1 METEDKS
8 AWRTDE
14 EFAREMLAGVDPI
27 IISRLHVLILNSSYI
42 YIFVEQKIKKTCFLS
57 AANIST
63 YLYSLQEFPPKS
75 KLDPKLYGNQTS
87 TITREQVEN
96 KLDGLTIDEVR
107 GKEKKDEIMILS
119 PYCIFHSETYI
130 NEHLLSI

>member
-1 METEDKS
+1 MKNLQEKCSPELTLSLSVASKYS
-8 AWRTDE
+8 FST
-14 EFAREMLAGVDPI
+14 
-27 IISRLHVLILNSSYI
+27 HLIYI

-63 YLYSLQEFPPKS
+63 YLYTLQEFPPKS

-87 TITREQVEN
+87 KITREQVEN

-107 GKEKKDEIMILS
+107 EKRKKMK
-119 PYCIFHSETYI
+119 
-130 NEHLLSI
+130 

>member
-1 METEDKS
+1 MKNLQEKCSPELTLSLSVASKYS
-8 AWRTDE
+8 FST
-14 EFAREMLAGVDPI
+14 
-27 IISRLHVLILNSSYI
+27 HLIYIYI

-87 TITREQVEN
+87 KITREQVEN

-107 GKEKKDEIMILS
+107 EKRKKMK
-119 PYCIFHSETYI
+119 
-130 NEHLLSI
+130 

>member
-27 IISRLHVLILNSSYI
+27 IISRLQVLILNSSYI
-42 YIFVEQKIKKTCFLS
+42 YIYIRRTKNKKTCFLS

-107 GKEKKDEIMILS
+107 EKRKKMK
-119 PYCIFHSETYI
+119 
-130 NEHLLSI
+130 